1 MFKYKV
7 LSYLMENKLKN
18 KGLSGLSNVG
28 NSCYINTCMQL
39 ISHTHELNTLL
50 NNLDLSKVNN
60 NLDGVFLKEWNDLRK
75 MLWSSECTIA
85 PNRFINIIQKISKDK
100 NILEFS
106 GFMQNDLQE
115 FLIFVIDTLHNGI
128 KREVDMNING
138 ISKNDIDK
146 LAIECYKMMQNMYNK
161 EYSEILNIFYGITIN
176 QIKSIEN
183 EEILTR
189 NSEPFSILT
198 LSIPKI
204 ENCSIY
210 DCFNEFTK
218 DEIMENDNAWFNEKT
233 NKKEN
238 IKKNT
243 LFWNLPNVLIILLK
257 RYDNFNNKIQILVNC
272 DNEINLSKYIC
283 GYNKNSYIYELFG
296 TANHSGTVQGG
307 HYTANIKYLD
317 DKWYNI
323 DDTFINQLNKN
334 MIITRYTYC
343 LFYRKKK

>member
-1 MFKYKV
+1 
-7 LSYLMENKLKN
+7 MENKLKN

-146 LAIECYKMMQNMYNK
+146 LAIESEESYKNLMDLGMNVDSRYSGRIFEVAGNFLRNAIDAKGSKIDKKLKMVELQLKKMKLDQGNK
-161 EYSEILNIFYGITIN
+161 DGPA
-176 QIKSIEN
+176 IEESDGFVISDRN
-183 EEILTR
+183 EL
-189 NSEPFSILT
+189 
-198 LSIPKI
+198 
-204 ENCSIY
+204 
-210 DCFNEFTK
+210 
-218 DEIMENDNAWFNEKT
+218 M
-233 NKKEN
+233 KK
-238 IKKNT
+238 
-243 LFWNLPNVLIILLK
+243 LLK
-257 RYDNFNNKIQILVNC
+257 K
-272 DNEINLSKYIC
+272 
-283 GYNKNSYIYELFG
+283 G
-296 TANHSGTVQGG
+296 
-307 HYTANIKYLD
+307 
-317 DKWYNI
+317 
-323 DDTFINQLNKN
+323 
-334 MIITRYTYC
+334 
-343 LFYRKKK
+343 